1 MNRRYPPEMQD
12 FVRQMAADRFS
23 NSEMARRCNEKFKL
37 ARPISAS
44 SITFYK
50 SHYGIV
56 NAPRYTKEFTDALRE
71 LVKTHTIKEAT
82 GILEKRFGMQLGPKA
97 LKGLMRR
104 LGISTGRTG
113 RFTAGHTPANKGLE
127 MSAEVR
133 EKIRGTWFRKG
144 CKSMNSLPVGTEVF
158 RDGYVLLKLR
168 DGAELKQWGR
178 WVLKHRYVWE
188 QAHGPIPEGMMVIF
202 LDGNTRN
209 CELSNLALVSKEE
222 NAMLNTKK
230 LRSQNAQATKVVI
243 TVAKLN
249 LAISRK
255 GKKNGHRD

>member
-12 FVRQMAADRFS
+12 FVRQMAADRVS

-209 CELSNLALVSKEE
+209 CELSNLALVSKAE

-230 LRSQNAQATKVVI
+230 LRSQNAQATKVAI

>member
-1 MNRRYPPEMQD
+1 MNRRYPLEMQD
-12 FVRQMAADRFS
+12 FVRLMASERVS

-37 ARPISAS
+37 TRPISAS
-44 SITFYK
+44 SIAFYK

-56 NAPRYTKEFTDALRE
+56 NAPKYTKEFTDALRE
-71 LVKTHTIKEAT
+71 LVKTHTIREAT
-82 GILEKRFGMQLGPKA
+82 DILEERFKLGLGSAA
-97 LKGLMRR
+97 LKGLMTR

-113 RFTAGHTPANKGLE
+113 RFTAGHLPANKGRE

-133 EKIRGTWFRKG
+133 EKIQRTWFRKG
-144 CKSMNSLPVGTEVF
+144 CKSINSLPVGTEVF

-168 DGAELKQWGR
+168 DGAKLKQWGR

-188 QAHGPIPEGMMVIF
+188 QAHGHIPEGMLVVF

-222 NAMLNTKK
+222 NGIMNAKK
-230 LRSQNAQATKVVI
+230 LRSQNAEATKVAI

-249 LAISRK
+249 LAIRRK
-255 GKKNGHRD
+255 GKKNGNCD

>member
-12 FVRQMAADRFS
+12 FVRQMASERVP

-44 SITFYK
+44 SMTFYK

-71 LVKTHTIKEAT
+71 LVKTQTIKEAT
-82 GILEKRFGMQLGPKA
+82 GILEERFGMQLGPKA

-133 EKIRGTWFRKG
+133 EKIRGTWFLKG

-158 RDGYVLLKLR
+158 RDGYVRLKLR
-168 DGAELKQWGR
+168 DGAELKQWDR
-178 WVLKHRYVWE
+178 WVAKHRLVWE
-188 QAHGPIPEGMMVIF
+188 QAHGPIPEGMMVVF

-222 NAMLNTKK
+222 NGIMNTKK
-230 LRSQNAQATKVVI
+230 LRSQNAQATKVAI

-255 GKKNGHRD
+255 GKKNGNSD

>member
-12 FVRQMAADRFS
+12 FVRQMASDRVS
-23 NSEMARRCNEKFKL
+23 TSEMARRCNEKFKL
-37 ARPISAS
+37 TRSISAS
-44 SITFYK
+44 SMTFYK

-82 GILEKRFGMQLGPKA
+82 GILEERFKLGLGLTA
-97 LKGLMRR
+97 LKGLMHR

-113 RFTAGHTPANKGLE
+113 RFTAGHAPANKGRE
-127 MSAEVR
+127 MSAAVR
-133 EKIRGTWFRKG
+133 EKIRETWFLKG

-168 DGAELKQWGR
+168 DGAELKQWDR

-209 CELSNLALVSKEE
+209 CELSNLALISKEE
-222 NAMLNTKK
+222 NVILNTKK
-230 LRSQNAQATKVVI
+230 LRSPNAQATKVAI

-255 GKKNGHRD
+255 VKKNGNSD

>member
-12 FVRQMAADRFS
+12 FVRQMASERVPT
-23 NSEMARRCNEKFKL
+23 SEMARRCNEKFKL
-37 ARPISAS
+37 ARPIRARSM
-44 SITFYK
+44 TFYK

-71 LVKTHTIKEAT
+71 LAKTHTIKEAT
-82 GILEKRFGMQLGPKA
+82 GILEERFNLGLGPTA
-97 LKGLMRR
+97 LKGLMTR

-113 RFTAGHTPANKGLE
+113 RFTAGHTPANKGQE

-168 DGAELKQWGR
+168 DGAELKQWDR

-209 CELSNLALVSKEE
+209 CELSNLALISKEE
-222 NAMLNTKK
+222 NVILNAKK
-230 LRSQNAQATKVVI
+230 LRSQDAQATKVAI

-249 LAISRK
+249 LAIRRK
-255 GKKNGHRD
+255 GKKNGHLD

>member
-12 FVRQMAADRFS
+12 FVRQMATERVP
-23 NSEMARRCNEKFKL
+23 NSEMARRCNEKFNL
-37 ARPISAS
+37 ARPVSAS

-56 NAPRYTKEFTDALRE
+56 NAPRYTKEFIDALRE

-82 GILEKRFGMQLGPKA
+82 GILEERFKLGLGPTA
-97 LKGLMRR
+97 LKGLMIR

-113 RFTAGHTPANKGLE
+113 RFTAGHIPANKGRE
-127 MSAEVR
+127 MSEEVR
-133 EKIRGTWFRKG
+133 EKVCRTWFRKG
-144 CKSMNSLPVGTEVF
+144 HKSINSLPVGTEVF

-168 DGAELKQWGR
+168 DGAKLKQWGR

-188 QAHGPIPEGMMVIF
+188 QAHGPIPEGMLVVF

-222 NAMLNTKK
+222 NVIMNTKK
-230 LRSQNAQATKVVI
+230 LRSQNAQATKVAI

-255 GKKNGHRD
+255 GKKHGNSD

>member
-12 FVRQMAADRFS
+12 FVRHMASERVP

-44 SITFYK
+44 SMTFYK

-71 LVKTHTIKEAT
+71 LVKTHTIKETT
-82 GILEKRFGMQLGPKA
+82 GILEYRFGLGLGPTA
-97 LKGLMRR
+97 LKGLMTR

-113 RFTAGHTPANKGLE
+113 RFTEGHTPTNKGRE

-133 EKIRGTWFRKG
+133 EKICGTWFRKG

-168 DGAELKQWGR
+168 DGAELKQWDR

-209 CELSNLALVSKEE
+209 CELSNLALISKEE
-222 NAMLNTKK
+222 NGILSSKK
-230 LRSQNAQATKVVI
+230 LRSQNAQATKVAI

-249 LAISRK
+249 LAIRRK
-255 GKKNGHRD
+255 GKKNGNSD

>member
-12 FVRQMAADRFS
+12 FVRQMASDRVS
-23 NSEMARRCNEKFKL
+23 NSEMARRCNERFNL
-37 ARPISAS
+37 GRPISARS
-44 SITFYK
+44 MTFYK

-56 NAPRYTKEFTDALRE
+56 NAPRYAKEFTDALRE
-71 LVKTHTIKEAT
+71 LVKTHTIREAT
-82 GILEKRFGMQLGPKA
+82 GILEERFSLGLGPAA
-97 LKGLMRR
+97 LKGLMTR

-113 RFTAGHTPANKGLE
+113 RYTAGHVPANKGRE

-133 EKIRGTWFRKG
+133 EKICGTWFRKG
-144 CKSMNSLPVGTEVF
+144 IKSMNSLPVGTEVF

-168 DGAELKQWGR
+168 DGAELKQWDR

-222 NAMLNTKK
+222 NGIMNAKK
-230 LRSQNAQATKVVI
+230 LRAQNAPVTKVAI

-249 LAISRK
+249 LAIKRK
-255 GKKNGHRD
+255 GKKNGISD